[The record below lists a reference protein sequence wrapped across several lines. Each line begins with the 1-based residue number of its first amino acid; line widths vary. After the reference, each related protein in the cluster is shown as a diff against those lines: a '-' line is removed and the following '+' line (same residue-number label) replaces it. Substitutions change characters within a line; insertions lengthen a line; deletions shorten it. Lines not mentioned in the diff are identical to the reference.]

1 MALEVSRT
9 GEVAV
14 IGLGSAMKEVRV
26 GVDAWRRRR
35 LWVGR
40 DVESGRVKRFHIWG
54 RLSLVFGRL
63 DRGSG
68 GLHLAQRFT
77 SSTNVLGDAIS
88 VKLGESV
95 SLSR

>member
-1 MALEVSRT
+1 
-9 GEVAV
+9 
-14 IGLGSAMKEVRV
+14 
-26 GVDAWRRRR
+26 
-35 LWVGR
+35 
-40 DVESGRVKRFHIWG
+40 VKRFHIWG